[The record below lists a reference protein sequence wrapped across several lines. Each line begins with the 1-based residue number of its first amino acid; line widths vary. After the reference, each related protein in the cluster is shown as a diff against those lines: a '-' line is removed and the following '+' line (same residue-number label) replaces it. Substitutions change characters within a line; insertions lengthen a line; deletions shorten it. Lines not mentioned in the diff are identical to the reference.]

1 MKYTFFLSNAES
13 ACYPKLT
20 LRVFLRG
27 YTVAMVTT
35 YGKKI
40 MTCSLMIEH
49 LCHTITI
56 TVTDKEW

>member
-13 ACYPKLT
+13 AFLFQIKASLSLKPHGYPKLI

-35 YGKKI
+35 YGKKSYD
-40 MTCSLMIEH
+40 ML
-49 LCHTITI
+49 
-56 TVTDKEW
+56 TDD